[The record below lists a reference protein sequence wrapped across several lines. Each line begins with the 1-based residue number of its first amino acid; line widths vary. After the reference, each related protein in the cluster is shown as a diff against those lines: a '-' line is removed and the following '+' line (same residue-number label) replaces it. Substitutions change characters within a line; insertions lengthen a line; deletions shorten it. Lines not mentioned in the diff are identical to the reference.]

1 MKRYILIFVL
11 YCVSILSVQAQN
23 EVLIPIVNHK
33 IFALDSRGST
43 FFTGSHTTVLEL
55 DLPVNTV
62 RWYYRFYNVTKKELL
77 TKYASPTSL
86 EDELEKKINDPAYS
100 TIKLPAIPTEYKNK
114 ISVYILN
121 DSSQIEVFNKQLTFT
136 KVEYETQSSMLN
148 MYAGWSEVCDPGFIS
163 GKQYLGILNQ
173 ANLTGTNVVL
183 DVVAICKQRTVDAG
197 WSEEVLKDIEV
208 KFVDGY
214 ADKLSPFAVEKVT
227 ECYIKSLQYEMTY
240 EAYKNQNTAAKKLF
254 ENKALENCYNE
265 NFKETETDTLT
276 ELDVYYLFGN
286 WKTEKDET
294 LDMKFSSEL
303 TLKKNNGTVLKGNWY
318 ISDNALYLKF
328 ENYKTQKYQ
337 PIILSPNKYVWKNY
351 ETGNYLRYTRRKS
364 ETKP

>member
-1 MKRYILIFVL
+1 MKRYILIIVL
-11 YCVSILSVQAQN
+11 YCISVLSVQAQN

-33 IFALDSRGST
+33 IFTLDSRGST

-77 TKYASPTSL
+77 TKYSSTTSL

-100 TIKLPAIPTEYKNK
+100 TIKLPTIPTEYKNK
-114 ISVYILN
+114 VSIFILN
-121 DSSQIEVFNKQLTFT
+121 DSTQVGVFNKQLTFA
-136 KVEYETQSSMLN
+136 KAEYETQSSIQN
-148 MYAGWSEVCDPGFIS
+148 MYAGWSEVCDPEFIN
-163 GKQYLGILNQ
+163 GKQYLGILNL

-183 DVVAICKQRTVDAG
+183 DVVAICKQRTVDGG
-197 WSEEVLKDIEV
+197 WSEDVLKDIEV

-214 ADKLSPFAVEKVT
+214 ADKLSPFVVQKAA

-240 EAYKNQNTAAKKLF
+240 EAYKNRNSTVKKQF
-254 ENKALENCYNE
+254 ENQILENCYNE
-265 NFKETETDTLT
+265 NFKEIETDTLT
-276 ELDVYYLFGN
+276 ELDIYYIFGS
-286 WKTEKDET
+286 WKTEKNES

-303 TLKKNNGTVLKGNWY
+303 TLKKSNGAVIKGNWY
-318 ISDNALYLKF
+318 INDNTLFFKF

-351 ETGNYLRYTRRKS
+351 ETGNYLRYTRKKI